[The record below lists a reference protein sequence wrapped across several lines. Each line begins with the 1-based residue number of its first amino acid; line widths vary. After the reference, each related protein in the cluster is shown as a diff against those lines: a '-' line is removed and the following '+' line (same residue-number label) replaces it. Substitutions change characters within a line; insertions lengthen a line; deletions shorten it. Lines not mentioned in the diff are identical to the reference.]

1 MADCTVGDTASHNH
15 TAPRPSSACSCSP
28 PGPILP
34 APSSISFQCGDNGPR
49 RDVLWGT
56 WGHLL
61 RKAPPRIA
69 AISPRSCLSRAR
81 RVCMA
86 WRGGWV
92 AFQGFQLGPDGSQ
105 TRDSGRCVLRH
116 RPPAARPPGRKA
128 SAAPSAALANDGGR
142 LPGRVHRPAWSAQPR
157 CCWEILTELRALSR
171 GFQKQLQFKEHQ
183 RHVDG
188 VAAQPLR
195 AEEKGDRGL
204 ELRREE
210 EHLEVEEGLLVHR
223 EVGLAWGAGDTAT
236 QRGFLLAAWPQA
248 EAPDLVPRPLHLAR
262 QLARRGHAV
271 KPKLLAPGGRE
282 TEFGTLKQSR
292 RGCSSPLS

>member
-49 RDVLWGT
+49 RDVLRGT

-81 RVCMA
+81 RVCVA

-92 AFQGFQLGPDGSQ
+92 AFQGFQLRPDGSQ

-128 SAAPSAALANDGGR
+128 SAAQGAVCSALQRRGPAARTCPPPGVERAAPLLPGDTHGAARSVPRILEAASVQRAPAPRGRRGSAAAPCGR
-142 LPGRVHRPAWSAQPR
+142 
-157 CCWEILTELRALSR
+157 E
-171 GFQKQLQFKEHQ
+171 
-183 RHVDG
+183 
-188 VAAQPLR
+188 
-195 AEEKGDRGL
+195 
-204 ELRREE
+204 RR
-210 EHLEVEEGLLVHR
+210 
-223 EVGLAWGAGDTAT
+223 
-236 QRGFLLAAWPQA
+236 
-248 EAPDLVPRPLHLAR
+248 PRPR
-262 QLARRGHAV
+262 T
-271 KPKLLAPGGRE
+271 AP
-282 TEFGTLKQSR
+282 
-292 RGCSSPLS
+292 